1 MVAAVEMTESR
12 RVAGGEVGGGDLGL
26 DDAEVATAKATAAV
40 EVLLLDTTHQLNKN
54 ISRDGFRNKSI
65 KWLYRQLCFINITD
79 AI

>member
-40 EVLLLDTTHQLNKN
+40 EVLLLDTPHQLNKN
-54 ISRDGFRNKSI
+54 ISRDGFRNK
-65 KWLYRQLCFINITD
+65 
-79 AI
+79 